1 MNTLYVFDDLVVH
14 SPGTVWDL
22 RIFWQ
27 STAGGVFSEAS
38 TAQFHK
44 LSGTQEYFAGLQ
56 PWDRISAGY
65 PFLPMDK
72 FLPRHVPYYSME
84 GGGITILEFVESVTT
99 VNH

>member
-44 LSGTQEYFAGLQ
+44 LSGTQEYFAGLR
-56 PWDRISAGY
+56 PWDRISAFFAPHPADIRQVCVFCLWTNFY
-65 PFLPMDK
+65 PVMFHTT
-72 FLPRHVPYYSME
+72 RWRVE
-84 GGGITILEFVESVTT
+84 GLRY
-99 VNH
+99 